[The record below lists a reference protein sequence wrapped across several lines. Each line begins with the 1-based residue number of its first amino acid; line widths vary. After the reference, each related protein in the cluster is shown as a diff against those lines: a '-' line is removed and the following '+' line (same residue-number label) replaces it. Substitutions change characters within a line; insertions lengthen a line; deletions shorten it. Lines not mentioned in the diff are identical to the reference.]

1 MHFTNMNR
9 ANLKYFRNLIAKNG
23 KITRSA
29 DYDNEKSQARVI
41 LQATLRLLECKWK
54 IHRKFLLTYLGKFN
68 PFVEVSSVTTRHVY
82 Y

>member
-9 ANLKYFRNLIAKNG
+9 ANLKYFSNLIAKNG

-41 LQATLRLLECKWK
+41 LQATLRLLVVNE
-54 IHRKFLLTYLGKFN
+54 N
-68 PFVEVSSVTTRHVY
+68 
-82 Y
+82 